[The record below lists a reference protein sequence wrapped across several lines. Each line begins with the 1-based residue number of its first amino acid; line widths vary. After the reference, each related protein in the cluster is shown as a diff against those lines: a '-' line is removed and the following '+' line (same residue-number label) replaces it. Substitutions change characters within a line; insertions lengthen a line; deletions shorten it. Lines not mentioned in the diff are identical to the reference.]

1 MPKVSLCLAILSF
14 YQANCISVMGNIVRL
29 VNSVGGNP
37 LSYFLNY
44 EMFSLIG
51 SKVMQNII
59 AMGRHSVRPQRLE
72 IS

>member
-1 MPKVSLCLAILSF
+1 
-14 YQANCISVMGNIVRL
+14 MGNIVRL